1 MGVKE
6 KVSEKAFPRI
16 TASHTERTFW
26 FNIL

>member
-6 KVSEKAFPRI
+6 KVSEKAFPRV
-16 TASHTERTFW
+16 AVSHIEGAFC